1 MKNNKKKN
9 LKQMIALGSKTA
21 KGGFTNE
28 QDVID
33 RFNNWK
39 TDKVAQEWLAEMN
52 YKIDDIEFV
61 KASKVRGQYK
71 ADIQV
76 RITILIKLKSQEDLQ
91 NLQVK
96 LVSNP
101 QGFNQI
107 DKRWVDKYVE
117 LWNIPSD
124 IVKILKLFTGEIA
137 PTKNDLRDPRRM
149 FLDEMSESDQNKLIN
164 FIKENKILIVSD
176 LLKGRGEFSA
186 DWTLVILKVNGENA
200 WVLKSINHVMNV
212 FGAGDIRITRE
223 GSLKIGKIGMQ
234 RKGGDGGRVTCKK
247 DCSYT
252 RGGNFGDRGH
262 TVRCKV
268 ETTERLQPFDFFEQ
282 LTGHSIAAHHL
293 PHLRHRLKCIIRQLR
308 DVVLIVENVLQ
319 NRKKGSV
326 HYPAY

>member
-176 LLKGRGEFSA
+176 LLNNTSSIDEYDMLFTSTIILIKLEQDLNA
-186 DWTLVILKVNGENA
+186 DVPIV
-200 WVLKSINHVMNV
+200 
-212 FGAGDIRITRE
+212 
-223 GSLKIGKIGMQ
+223 
-234 RKGGDGGRVTCKK
+234 VT
-247 DCSYT
+247 
-252 RGGNFGDRGH
+252 
-262 TVRCKV
+262 
-268 ETTERLQPFDFFEQ
+268 E
-282 LTGHSIAAHHL
+282 
-293 PHLRHRLKCIIRQLR
+293 
-308 DVVLIVENVLQ
+308 
-319 NRKKGSV
+319 
-326 HYPAY
+326 

>member
-1 MKNNKKKN
+1 MRLKPLRKSCSKHWKHMKNKKKN

-39 TDKVAQEWLAEMN
+39 TDKVVQEWLGEMN

-96 LVSNP
+96 FVSNP

-107 DKRWVDKYVE
+107 DKRWVDKYVA
-117 LWNIPSD
+117 LWNIPQD
-124 IVKILKLFTGEIA
+124 ITKILKLFTGEIK
-137 PTKNDLRDPRRM
+137 PTKNGLRDPRRM
-149 FLDEMSESDQNKLIN
+149 FLDEMSQSDQDKLVN
-164 FIKENKILIVSD
+164 FVKKNKILIVSD

-186 DWTLVILKVNGENA
+186 DWTLVILKLNGESR
-200 WVLKSINHVMNV
+200 WVLKSINNVMNI
-212 FGAGDIRITRE
+212 FGSGDVRITRE
-223 GSLKIGKIGMQ
+223 GSLK
-234 RKGGDGGRVTCKK
+234 
-247 DCSYT
+247 
-252 RGGNFGDRGH
+252 
-262 TVRCKV
+262 
-268 ETTERLQPFDFFEQ
+268 
-282 LTGHSIAAHHL
+282 
-293 PHLRHRLKCIIRQLR
+293 
-308 DVVLIVENVLQ
+308 
-319 NRKKGSV
+319 
-326 HYPAY
+326 

>member
-1 MKNNKKKN
+1 MKNKKKN
-9 LKQMIALGSKTA
+9 LKEMIALGSKTA
-21 KGGFTNE
+21 KDGFSNE

-107 DKRWVDKYVE
+107 DKRWVDKYIE
-117 LWNIPSD
+117 LWNIPAD
-124 IVKILKLFTGEIA
+124 ISKILKLFTGETT
-137 PTKNDLRDPRRM
+137 PTRTDLRDSRRM
-149 FLDEMSESDQNKLIN
+149 FFDEMSKTDQDKIVD
-164 FIKENKILIVSD
+164 FFKHNKILIVSD
-176 LLKGRGEFSA
+176 ILKGRGEFSA
-186 DWTLVILKVNGENA
+186 DWTLVILKMNGESK
-200 WVLKSINHVMNV
+200 WVLKSINEVMNV

-234 RKGGDGGRVTCKK
+234 RKGGDGGRDTAKMLQFK
-247 DCSYT
+247 I
-252 RGGNFGDRGH
+252 NP
-262 TVRCKV
+262 V
-268 ETTERLQPFDFFEQ
+268 ELFEKQ
-282 LTGHSIAAHHL
+282 
-293 PHLRHRLKCIIRQLR
+293 
-308 DVVLIVENVLQ
+308 
-319 NRKKGSV
+319 
-326 HYPAY
+326 